1 MLVKIKKKKSSPLS
15 LESMCV
21 SDKLITNS
29 SKVRFPSNLYR
40 GCAYVHKCIWC
51 VCACVCVILI
61 NLHYLLYLLIPN
73 FFF

>member
-40 GCAYVHKCIWC
+40 
-51 VCACVCVILI
+51 
-61 NLHYLLYLLIPN
+61 
-73 FFF
+73 